1 MTIYCDYNRNLVYL
15 YLGHGRSVTNL
26 KKALLKT
33 GSSIGKM
40 SLYICITK
48 PHSRNSYKEKD
59 YLIYR
64 VNLFYSHPG
73 ALFLPFIW
81 ITIFYFPTIFVCLF
95 WIAILP
101 LCIDLLALGCFVCWF
116 VCLPGKEGLSPRGF
130 VSSPRGCHCRGL
142 KPLLWHQHL
151 GG

>member
-1 MTIYCDYNRNLVYL
+1 
-15 YLGHGRSVTNL
+15 
-26 KKALLKT
+26 
-33 GSSIGKM
+33 M

-48 PHSRNSYKEKD
+48 THSGNMRKKS

-64 VNLFYSHPG
+64 VNLLYSHPV
-73 ALFLPFIW
+73 ALLLPFIW

-130 VSSPRGCHCRGL
+130 VSSPQGCHYKGWNSCRDKCSWGL
-142 KPLLWHQHL
+142 VPTGSIAQPFEPPVTADLNLLTHTL
-151 GG
+151 

>member
-1 MTIYCDYNRNLVYL
+1 
-15 YLGHGRSVTNL
+15 
-26 KKALLKT
+26 
-33 GSSIGKM
+33 M

-48 PHSRNSYKEKD
+48 PYSRNNYKNKES

-64 VNLFYSHPG
+64 VNLFYSHPV

-116 VCLPGKEGLSPRGF
+116 VCLPGKEGLSSRGF
-130 VSSPRGCHCRGL
+130 VKPIGLSLQGL
-142 KPLLWHQHL
+142 KPLLWQMLQGVGTL
-151 GG
+151 GSRAQPFEPPVTADLNLLTHTL